1 MKLKSIKLPPQCR
14 LCEIIRWSMSFWP
27 TAPATQLILTH
38 CHLSVDHD
46 TTFLFQLAELWFFCF
61 LFVLFCL
68 FILFFF
74 FFSFNCISFLV
85 RNLSDQYTKGYKSR
99 NITSI
104 AFVFSF
110 LFNHVLQYNI
120 PLPSCLCRFTQKNLP
135 LLCNNYFLHTFF

>member
-1 MKLKSIKLPPQCR
+1 MDKSISEMLVVWNHPMEHVVLANCTRYTTNTNPLP
-14 LCEIIRWSMSFWP
+14 
-27 TAPATQLILTH
+27 
-38 CHLSVDHD
+38 SVSRPWHHIPIS
-46 TTFLFQLAELWFFCF
+46 ACWIVVHCF

-68 FILFFF
+68 FIL

-110 LFNHVLQYNI
+110 LFIHVLQYNI

-135 LLCNNYFLHTFF
+135 LLRNN